1 MKDKLKIEK
10 VSLKKIIVDQHINP
24 RIMIDSL
31 HVAEL
36 AKLIKEKVELKAITV
51 YEDKN
56 KKKLY
61 LVDGFHRYKA
71 HEQAKKEKILC
82 EIKPG
87 RYYDAYINACGVNAY
102 HGKPLNNE
110 DKRRIV
116 TRLLEDKEESEW
128 SDCTIAK
135 KCGVSQPFVSN
146 IRKDLESQNG
156 YESNKKRKAA
166 NGTVVDT
173 SNIGKSKKDIND
185 DNESGKKKKSKEIT
199 ESDYENGLKGLS
211 KLQDRLRAIT
221 DLLEQRKKWNVKNV
235 KFLKGIKNE
244 AVLIWEDVSEFL
256 TMIEEYL

>member
-156 YESNKKRKAA
+156 YESNKKRKAV

-173 SNIGKSKKDIND
+173 SNIGKNKND
-185 DNESGKKKKSKEIT
+185 NDSDKKKSKKIT

-211 KLQDRLRAIT
+211 KLQNKLQAIK
-221 DLLEQRKKWNVKNV
+221 DLLEQRKKWKTKDVKS
-235 KFLKGIKNE
+235 LKGIKNDAE
-244 AVLIWEDVSEFL
+244 LLWERVSEFL